1 MAANASPF
9 YELYRRSSVGR
20 TLMDTLDELIG
31 ERRIEPQL
39 AMKILS
45 HFDRSITEVLQDKVK
60 ARMTFKGHLDT
71 YRFCDEV
78 WTFLIKD
85 VTFKMDNTSVHA
97 DKVKIDGLRL
107 RRGDHSSIYG
117 RSYWSKM
124 GHGKE
129 GRSWLLAEMETSHG
143 VTVSTR
149 TETAGPRA
157 NYQPTSLPPSARTST
172 YVSSTRLPPPKVSPT
187 TIPMASASPSSATSS
202 STATTA
208 PPRPSLRSRNL
219 PPLPEF
225 TFPPSPNPEDGAS
238 WPTEPREIKKKTKD
252 RKDDMAI
259 SDLSRK
265 AQWIT
270 FALSSGACA
279 AINGVFAK
287 LTTTELTTTFATF
300 LAGLINLE
308 KGEQAFE
315 VAVRAVFFALNL
327 IFNGIMWTLFTKALS
342 RSPSTTQVAILNTS
356 ANFMLTAILGLVIFS
371 ESLPPLWFVGAA
383 LLVAGNVII
392 GRREEKEIPVA
403 NEDAHRTAE
412 DGDGTYSDA
421 GEGQALLADDI
432 ELETDVEDTVPTK
445 RRDDEDIL
453 DLEMPPDESRRVG

>member
-97 DKVKIDGLRL
+97 DKVKIGLEPTPQA
-107 RRGDHSSIYG
+107 RR
-117 RSYWSKM
+117 RQP
-124 GHGKE
+124 
-129 GRSWLLAEMETSHG
+129 ET
-143 VTVSTR
+143 V
-149 TETAGPRA
+149 
-157 NYQPTSLPPSARTST
+157 RTS
-172 YVSSTRLPPPKVSPT
+172 VPHVPPTHASPT
-187 TIPMASASPSSATSS
+187 TIPMASAPPTSSSATSS
-202 STATTA
+202 STATA
-208 PPRPSLRSRNL
+208 PHPRQALRSRNL

-225 TFPPSPNPEDGAS
+225 TFPPSPGPEDSAPS
-238 WPTEPREIKKKTKD
+238 TPEIPGVQIKQ
-252 RKDDMAI
+252 RKEEKENEMAI

-315 VAVRAVFFALNL
+315 YAIRAIFFCLNL

-356 ANFMLTAILGLVIFS
+356 ANFMITAILGLVIFS
-371 ESLPPLWFVGAA
+371 ESLPPLWFLGAG

-392 GRREEKEIPVA
+392 GRREEKEVPVA
-403 NEDAHRTAE
+403 GEDTHRTSE
-412 DGDGTYSDA
+412 EGGSTYSDA
-421 GEGQALLADDI
+421 GEDRALLADDI
-432 ELETDVEDTVPTK
+432 ELETDVEDAIPVK